1 MSDKQHSQSL
11 QTLLQELK
19 EKLKNSPSELYEYHL
34 KEYRWFIERPKRL
47 QTYEHRPIPIR
58 EWIDA
63 LYGSGLKKIIRPK
76 IREVLIE
83 IFNEPGKY
91 DEVVIIGGIG
101 IGKSFLSGAGVAYLI
116 HRLLCLKNPK
126 QHFGLAGSVPIAIMN
141 MSVNALQAK
150 TVVFGQIVD
159 AVKAP
164 WFKINNYLPDPNI
177 KSQLKLP
184 KNIEVIPGNSQ
195 DTYFV
200 GYDLF
205 SGILDEGAWHEVTD
219 EKDYAEEGYNA
230 MQRRIKS
237 RFPGKGM
244 LFIITSP
251 RYVDDFVERK
261 FKEAETN
268 PRIYAKRIRSW
279 ESLPKDFDTSS
290 YFYFDPDKNIIY
302 DESKMTTELYKVLEK
317 KG

>member
-1 MSDKQHSQSL
+1 MR
-11 QTLLQELK
+11 
-19 EKLKNSPSELYEYHL
+19 EYQ
-34 KEYRWFIERPKRL
+34 WFLEDPKRL
-47 QTYEHRPIPIR
+47 KAYQHRPLPIS
-58 EWIDA
+58 EWLDA
-63 LYGSGLKKIIRPK
+63 LYGSGLSEVIRPK
-76 IREVLIE
+76 IKQTLIE
-83 IFNEPGKY
+83 IFEDPEKY
-91 DEVVIIGGIG
+91 DEIVIIGGIG
-101 IGKSFLSGAGVAYLI
+101 IGKSFLSGAGAAYLI
-116 HRLLCLKNPK
+116 HRLLCLRNPK
-126 QHFGLAGSVPIAIMN
+126 QYFGLAGSVPIAVMN

-150 TVVFGQIVD
+150 KVVFGQVVD

-164 WFKINNYLPDPNI
+164 WFKLQGYQPDDKI
-177 KSQLKLP
+177 HSHLKLP

-205 SGILDEGAWHEVTD
+205 AGILDEGAWHEVTD

-237 RFPGKGM
+237 RFPNKGK

-290 YFYFDPDKNIIY
+290 YFYFDPDRNVIY
-302 DESKMTTELYKVLEK
+302 EENEMNSELYSKVENAIY
-317 KG
+317 